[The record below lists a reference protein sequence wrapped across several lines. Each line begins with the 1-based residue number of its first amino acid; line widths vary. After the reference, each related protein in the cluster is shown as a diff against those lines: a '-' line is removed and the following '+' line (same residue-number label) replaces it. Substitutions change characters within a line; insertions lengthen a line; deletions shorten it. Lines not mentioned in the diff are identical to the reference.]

1 VLDVSTNKIG
11 DRGMSALSDA
21 LRLNAGLQSL
31 KIGFNRIGTLG
42 CESLFEGLKSNHY
55 LQELHLDN
63 NLIDNDSVQHLTKL
77 LVVN

>member
-1 VLDVSTNKIG
+1 
-11 DRGMSALSDA
+11 MSALSDA